1 MRLWEGA
8 AASGKNLAR
17 PERQPCPVQVL
28 DTCLA
33 ADIPVAGYVGGG
45 YSPDLTTLA
54 RRHCQLHRA
63 AKEMWENY
71 SLGAPVD

>member
-1 MRLWEGA
+1 MSSCMV
-8 AASGKNLAR
+8 SG
-17 PERQPCPVQVL
+17 PDQSSVVQVL

-45 YSPDLTTLA
+45 YSPDLTVLA

-63 AKEMWENY
+63 AKEMWDSY
-71 SLGAPVD
+71 GLGQPSHDP

>member
-1 MRLWEGA
+1 MLIQTCLRKCIYLLW
-8 AASGKNLAR
+8 
-17 PERQPCPVQVL
+17 QVL

-45 YSPDLTTLA
+45 YSPDLTVLA

-63 AKEMWENY
+63 AKQMWEDY
-71 SLGAPVD
+71 ELGQRSGP

>member
-1 MRLWEGA
+1 MAHGMPWENA
-8 AASGKNLAR
+8 PKQCCL
-17 PERQPCPVQVL
+17 VQVL

-33 ADIPVAGYVGGG
+33 ADVPLAGYVGGG

-63 AKEMWENY
+63 AKEMWESY
-71 SLGAPVD
+71 SLGAPVDHE